1 MFTCCDIPAYLSS
14 FPETW
19 RNELSEVLC
28 KMYQPT
34 ADNFTCETVKG
45 CETKTTI
52 DVFSLDPDTY
62 ILTLTYMGE
71 SGVAQ
76 TKSVNLSGII
86 PDTTTADNGLTKTG
100 SNIQL
105 GGSLVKN
112 TTITLSNFNLI
123 LTGSGIFFSSFPN
136 SRSDTNPINFLFTTN
151 TGLLQSGNLTTN
163 VQSIINSY
171 LNTIFN
177 TAVGTQTG
185 CLNPNWASLSLQDK
199 MNNLMDMIKQ
209 LCNCCESPQTT
220 CSFTAAA
227 IKQ

>member
-34 ADNFTCETVKG
+34 ADNFMCETVKG

-52 DVFSLDPDTY
+52 DTFSLNPSTHV
-62 ILTLTYMGE
+62 LTLTYMGE

-76 TKSVNLSGII
+76 TKTVDLSGII
-86 PDTTTADNGLTKTG
+86 PATITADNGLTKTLN
-100 SNIQL
+100 NIQL
-105 GGSLVKN
+105 GGSLLHN
-112 TTITLSNFNLI
+112 TTLTLSTFNLI
-123 LTGSGIFFSSFPN
+123 LTGSGIVFTSFPN
-136 SRSDTNPINFLFTTN
+136 SRSDANPINFLFTTN
-151 TGLLQSGNLTTN
+151 TGLLQSGNLATN
-163 VQSIINSY
+163 VQNITNSY

-177 TAVGTQTG
+177 TAVGSQVA
-185 CLNPNWASLSLQDK
+185 CLDPNWATLSFEDK
-199 MNNLMDMIKQ
+199 MKNLMDIIKQ
-209 LCNCCESPQTT
+209 LCSCCGAPQTT